1 MQTHLTSYTAHDEEN
16 LQQTTRVNTT
26 KTSRAQ
32 VHSCSQTDTEKKLH
46 DIKHFL
52 LCSFKSKVKL
62 NLSGLKQSSKNVQA
76 CFQKP
81 SQQRH
86 LMVKAATFKPLWQAS
101 RLTWGRCKATWDV
114 RRPNGA
120 VDDPFMT
127 SEGGQRWTESRVPLT
142 EIKLTWRR
150 QNADGEGKKGE
161 TFILPLSPFDPTIQK
176 LSGFLLESDSSPQC
190 TPAHTSQSEHLCVCL
205 CVCKHVCVTSCV
217 CSLATLSGA
226 LWLAVSHSWRVPSP
240 PPATKMCSLASLHAT
255 SNRPSLH
262 SQLRHTHTRMT

>member
-1 MQTHLTSYTAHDEEN
+1 
-16 LQQTTRVNTT
+16 
-26 KTSRAQ
+26 
-32 VHSCSQTDTEKKLH
+32 
-46 DIKHFL
+46 
-52 LCSFKSKVKL
+52 
-62 NLSGLKQSSKNVQA
+62 
-76 CFQKP
+76 
-81 SQQRH
+81 
-86 LMVKAATFKPLWQAS
+86 
-101 RLTWGRCKATWDV
+101 
-114 RRPNGA
+114 
-120 VDDPFMT
+120 MT

-226 LWLAVSHSWRVPSP
+226 LWLAVSHSWRLPSP

-262 SQLRHTHTRMT
+262 SQLRHTHTRGWHKNLIFDLWLNSCFLYSTLKDYFWGGFNGVVKQSPPARSYAASDKSLCFSLPQMWSQQPQKWHTSHIDFISTE

>member
-1 MQTHLTSYTAHDEEN
+1 M
-16 LQQTTRVNTT
+16 R
-26 KTSRAQ
+26 KTSNKQHEWIPRKPPELRCTRARR
-32 VHSCSQTDTEKKLH
+32 QTPRK
-46 DIKHFL
+46 
-52 LCSFKSKVKL
+52 SFMTSNISSFVALNPKWSWIWAVWSKVQKR
-62 NLSGLKQSSKNVQA
+62 SGLLPKTITTTPSNGESS
-76 CFQKP
+76 
-81 SQQRH
+81 H
-86 LMVKAATFKPLWQAS
+86 FKPLWQAS

-226 LWLAVSHSWRVPSP
+226 LWLAVSHSWRLPSP

>member
-86 LMVKAATFKPLWQAS
+86 LMVKAANLNPSDRPADSPEADAKQPGM
-101 RLTWGRCKATWDV
+101 WGDQMV
-114 RRPNGA
+114 
-120 VDDPFMT
+120 
-127 SEGGQRWTESRVPLT
+127 L
-142 EIKLTWRR
+142 
-150 QNADGEGKKGE
+150 
-161 TFILPLSPFDPTIQK
+161 
-176 LSGFLLESDSSPQC
+176 
-190 TPAHTSQSEHLCVCL
+190 
-205 CVCKHVCVTSCV
+205 
-217 CSLATLSGA
+217 
-226 LWLAVSHSWRVPSP
+226 
-240 PPATKMCSLASLHAT
+240 
-255 SNRPSLH
+255 
-262 SQLRHTHTRMT
+262 